1 MMFKFKKNINSFILL
16 LSAILALSFTRLIP
30 HPWNFSPM
38 IAAGIFAGFYFRHFY
53 LGSFVII
60 LSMFLG
66 DLFLGLHNTMFFT
79 YLSLAVVVLVG
90 LYLKSLKFTNILY
103 GTLASSIVFFIITN
117 LGAWLTLD
125 MYSKDINGLMQSYTM
140 AIPFFHNT
148 LISTFIYLYI
158 FKTLFEFALKKK
170 ILNTSF

>member
-1 MMFKFKKNINSFILL
+1 MFKFKKNINSVILL
-16 LSAILALSFTRLIP
+16 ASAILALSFARLIP

-66 DLFLGLHNTMFFT
+66 DLFLGFHNTMFFT
-79 YLSLAVVVLVG
+79 YLSLAIVVLVG
-90 LYLKSLKFTNILY
+90 LYLKNLKFTNILY

-117 LGAWLTLD
+117 LGAWVTLE
-125 MYSKDINGLMQSYTM
+125 MYSKDINGLVQSYTM

-148 LISTFIYLYI
+148 LISTFVYLYI

>member
-1 MMFKFKKNINSFILL
+1 MFKFKKNINSVILL
-16 LSAILALSFTRLIP
+16 ASAILALSFARLIP

-66 DLFLGLHNTMFFT
+66 DLFLGFHNTMFFT
-79 YLSLAVVVLVG
+79 YLSLAIVVLVG
-90 LYLKSLKFTNILY
+90 LYLKNLKFTNILY

-117 LGAWLTLD
+117 LGAWLTLE
-125 MYSKDINGLMQSYTM
+125 MYSKDINGLVQSYTM

-148 LISTFIYLYI
+148 LISTFVYLNI

-170 ILNTSF
+170 ILKNSF

>member
-1 MMFKFKKNINSFILL
+1 MFKFKKNINSVVLL
-16 LSAILALSFTRLIP
+16 ASAILALSFARLIP

-66 DLFLGLHNTMFFT
+66 DLFLGFHNTMFFT
-79 YLSLAVVVLVG
+79 YLSLAIVVLVG
-90 LYLKSLKFTNILY
+90 LYLKNLKFTNILY

-117 LGAWLTLD
+117 LGAWLTLE
-125 MYSKDINGLMQSYTM
+125 MYSKDINGLVQSYTM

-148 LISTFIYLYI
+148 LISTFVYLYI

-170 ILNTSF
+170 ILKNSF

>member
-1 MMFKFKKNINSFILL
+1 
-16 LSAILALSFTRLIP
+16 
-30 HPWNFSPM
+30 M

-66 DLFLGLHNTMFFT
+66 DLFLGFHNTMFFT
-79 YLSLAVVVLVG
+79 YLSLAIVVLVG
-90 LYLKSLKFTNILY
+90 LYLKNLKFTNILY

-117 LGAWLTLD
+117 LGAWLTLE
-125 MYSKDINGLMQSYTM
+125 MYSKDINGLVQSYTM

-148 LISTFIYLYI
+148 LISTFVYLYI

-170 ILNTSF
+170 ILKNSF

>member
-38 IAAGIFAGFYFRHFY
+38 IAAGIFAGFYFRYFY

-66 DLFLGLHNTMFFT
+66 DLFLGFHNTMFFT

-125 MYSKDINGLMQSYTM
+125 MYSKDISGLMQSYTM

-170 ILNTSF
+170 ILKTSF

>member
-1 MMFKFKKNINSFILL
+1 MFKFKKNINSVILL
-16 LSAILALSFTRLIP
+16 ASAILALSFARLIP

-66 DLFLGLHNTMFFT
+66 DLFLGFHNTMFFT
-79 YLSLAVVVLVG
+79 YLSLAIVVLVG

-103 GTLASSIVFFIITN
+103 GALASSIVFFIITN
-117 LGAWLTLD
+117 LGAWLTLE
-125 MYSKDINGLMQSYTM
+125 MYSKDINGLVQSYTM

-148 LISTFIYLYI
+148 LISTFVYLYI

-170 ILNTSF
+170 ILKNSF

>member
-1 MMFKFKKNINSFILL
+1 MFKFKKNINSVILL
-16 LSAILALSFTRLIP
+16 ASAILALSFARLIP

-66 DLFLGLHNTMFFT
+66 DLFLGFHNTMFFT
-79 YLSLAVVVLVG
+79 YLSLAIVVLVG
-90 LYLKSLKFTNILY
+90 LYLKNLKFTNILY

-117 LGAWLTLD
+117 LGAWLTLE
-125 MYSKDINGLMQSYTM
+125 MYSKDINGLVQSYTM

-148 LISTFIYLYI
+148 LISTFVYLYI

-170 ILNTSF
+170 ILKNSF

>member
-1 MMFKFKKNINSFILL
+1 MFKFKKNINSVILL
-16 LSAILALSFTRLIP
+16 ASAILALSFARLIP

-66 DLFLGLHNTMFFT
+66 DLFLGFHNTMFFT
-79 YLSLAVVVLVG
+79 YLSLAIVVLVG
-90 LYLKSLKFTNILY
+90 LYLKNLKFTNILY
-103 GTLASSIVFFIITN
+103 GTLASSIVFFIIAN
-117 LGAWLTLD
+117 LGAWLTLE
-125 MYSKDINGLMQSYTM
+125 MYSKDINGLVQSYTM

-148 LISTFIYLYI
+148 LISTFVYLYI

-170 ILNTSF
+170 ILKNSF

>member
-1 MMFKFKKNINSFILL
+1 
-16 LSAILALSFTRLIP
+16 
-30 HPWNFSPM
+30 M
-38 IAAGIFAGFYFRHFY
+38 IAAGRCAGFYFRHFY

-66 DLFLGLHNTMFFT
+66 DLFLGFHNTMFFT
-79 YLSLAVVVLVG
+79 YLSLAIVVLVG
-90 LYLKSLKFTNILY
+90 LYLKNLKFTNILY

-117 LGAWLTLD
+117 LGAWLTLE
-125 MYSKDINGLMQSYTM
+125 MYSKDINGLVQSYTM

-148 LISTFIYLYI
+148 LISTFVYLYI

-170 ILNTSF
+170 ILKNSF

>member
-30 HPWNFSPM
+30 HPYNFSPM

-66 DLFLGLHNTMFFT
+66 DLFLGFHNTMFFT

-125 MYSKDINGLMQSYTM
+125 MYSKDISGLVQSYTM

-158 FKTLFEFALKKK
+158 FKTLFEFALKKN
-170 ILNTSF
+170 ILKTSF